1 MTEAKPPSVAPCA
14 ASAEAPVVVLD
25 TNVWLDLLLFED
37 ARAASLLAALIAG
50 QVTALS
56 TQPMRDELA
65 DVLSRPF
72 ASGRTVAPEALPAR
86 AAALSQLIDSTT
98 LAGRCAL
105 KSPRCSDPDDQKF
118 IDLAW
123 AWPAAWL
130 ISHDRALLTLARP
143 AWSRGLAI
151 GTPAAWALANGLVRT
166 STRPQP

>member
-1 MTEAKPPSVAPCA
+1 MTETKPSAMAPHTA
-14 ASAEAPVVVLD
+14 AAETPVVVLD

-37 ARAASLLAALIAG
+37 ARAAPLLAALIAG
-50 QVTALS
+50 RVTALS
-56 TQPMRDELA
+56 TQPMLDELA

-72 ASGRTVAPEALPAR
+72 ASGRAVAPGTVPAR
-86 AAALSQLIDSTT
+86 ALALSRLIDGAN
-98 LAGRCAL
+98 LAERCAL

-143 AWSRGLAI
+143 ARNRGLAI
-151 GTPAAWALANGLVRT
+151 GTPAAWALANGPVQSGARK
-166 STRPQP
+166 PP